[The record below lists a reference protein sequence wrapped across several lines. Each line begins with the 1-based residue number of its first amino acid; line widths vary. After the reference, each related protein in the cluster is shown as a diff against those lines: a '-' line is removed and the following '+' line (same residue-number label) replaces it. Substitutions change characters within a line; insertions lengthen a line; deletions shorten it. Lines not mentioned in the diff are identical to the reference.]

1 MKMRHLHY
9 FLIVAEEL
17 SFTRA
22 AARVHIEPSPLS
34 RAIKTLESQ
43 LGVPHVEI
51 CASVAIF
58 GL

>member
-17 SFTRA
+17 SFTRT

-34 RAIKTLESQ
+34 RAMSPSWVFHSFN
-43 LGVPHVEI
+43 GPMDV
-51 CASVAIF
+51 F
-58 GL
+58 N